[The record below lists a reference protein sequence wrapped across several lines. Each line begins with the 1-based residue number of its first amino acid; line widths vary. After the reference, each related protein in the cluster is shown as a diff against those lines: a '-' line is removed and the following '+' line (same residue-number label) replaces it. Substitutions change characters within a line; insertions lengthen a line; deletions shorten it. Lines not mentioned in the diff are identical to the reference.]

1 MSLRPRALLLLLA
14 WSCASGALATAQ
26 PARSQASEAAP
37 AAPLSK
43 AQIARN
49 LLKPITVEMTDVR
62 LEDAMRFVEQAANVP
77 LEVLWRDSRF
87 VDGLDPDQRVS
98 VTAHQQPALA
108 LLETL
113 LRKAQSG
120 PFDENTWQFGPL
132 GQVQVGPKSRLN
144 RFAELRL
151 YDVSDLMFQ
160 IGDTSEAPQ
169 IDLNNVL
176 NQAQSGGGGS
186 SGSIFGGNEE
196 IELKRVP
203 LTERVQQLV
212 DLIRSLIEPDQWD
225 VNGGDGG
232 TIVVF
237 GSTLLVRA
245 PDYIHRQLVGYPFW
259 PGSSPR

>member
-1 MSLRPRALLLLLA
+1 MLLRARTLHIALVLTLAPLSAARAQQA
-14 WSCASGALATAQ
+14 A
-26 PARSQASEAAP
+26 PAPPP
-37 AAPLSK
+37 AAPLTR
-43 AQIARN
+43 AQVARN

-77 LEVLWRDSRF
+77 LEVFWRDSRF
-87 VDGLDPDQRVS
+87 VDGLDPELRVS
-98 VTAHQQPALA
+98 VRARQQPALA

-113 LRKAQSG
+113 LRKAQSD

-160 IGDTSEAPQ
+160 IGDASAGPQ

-176 NQAQSGGGGS
+176 NQAQSGGGGG
-186 SGSIFGGNEE
+186 GSIFGGNEE
-196 IELKRVP
+196 IELERVP
-203 LTERVQQLV
+203 LRERVAELV
-212 DLIRSLIEPDQWD
+212 DLIRELIEPEQWE
-225 VNGGDGG
+225 VRGGDGG

-259 PGSSPR
+259 PDSSAADR